1 MTDRTDAATA
11 RAQASLEL
19 VVPARA
25 ELGEGPTWDPGRS
38 VLWWVDITAGLVHRH
53 EPGGIPDAVTD
64 VGSPVGAVL
73 HRRGGGLV
81 VALADRL
88 AALDPDTGVLEP
100 LLDLEPSAGRRS
112 NDAKVD
118 PAGRLWLGR
127 MAIDA
132 APGAGT
138 LVRVEPDRS
147 VTPMLDGLAIP
158 NGLDW
163 SPDGR
168 TMYFVDSAWGEV
180 RAYPFDPPTGSMGE
194 GHPLVRLGGDGA
206 LPDGLTVDGE
216 GFLWVAIWGGGC
228 VVRVAPDG
236 SVAGRVGLPA
246 SQVTS
251 CAFGGPDLGDLYIT
265 TARERFTPEDD
276 AREPLAGGLFRCR
289 PGVTGR
295 APFTFAG

>member
-1 MTDRTDAATA
+1 MTGAADAVT

-25 ELGEGPTWDPGRS
+25 ELGEGPSWDAERG
-38 VLWWVDITAGLVHRH
+38 VLWWVDIVAGLVHRFD
-53 EPGGIPDAVTD
+53 PASATD
-64 VGSPVGAVL
+64 TAIDVDSPVGAVML
-73 HRRGGGLV
+73 RSGGGLV

-88 AALDPDTGVLEP
+88 AALDPDTGALQTLVS
-100 LLDLEPSAGRRS
+100 LEPSAGRRS

-118 PAGRLWLGR
+118 PGGRVWLGR
-127 MAIDA
+127 MARDA
-132 APGAGT
+132 SPSLGA
-138 LVRVEPDRS
+138 LVRVDPDRH
-147 VTPMLDGLAIP
+147 VTVRLEGLTIP

-168 TMYFVDSAWGEV
+168 TMYFLDSTWGEV
-180 RAYPFDPPTGSMGE
+180 RAFSYDPAAGLMGD
-194 GHPLVRLGGDGA
+194 GRSLVRLDEDGA
-206 LPDGLTVDGE
+206 LPDGLTVDAE
-216 GFLWVAIWGGGC
+216 GCLWVALWGGET

-236 SVAGRVGLPA
+236 SILGRVGLPA

-251 CAFGGPDLGDLYIT
+251 CAFGGPALDELYIT
-265 TARERFTPEDD
+265 TARERFGPEDD

-295 APFTFAG
+295 LPNAFAG